1 MKFYVSSRQSNILHF
16 DWLLL
21 FKLCTVS
28 TKKNTEKLSLMTLKS
43 DLKFKEKL
51 LKKFKKKTCSFKHDM
66 RNLVNF
72 HPTTQN
78 FENLILAG
86 FFVQIIK
93 VWDKQI
99 QKSYLSWHWV
109 CKIGWTQMQNLRSK
123 SRNGLLDLMR
133 WI

>member
-1 MKFYVSSRQSNILHF
+1 MKFYVSSRKSNILHF

-21 FKLCTVS
+21 FKLCTVL
-28 TKKNTEKLSLMTLKS
+28 TKKSTEKLSLRTLKS

-51 LKKFKKKTCSFKHDM
+51 TCSFKHDM

-72 HPTTQN
+72 HPTTKN

-93 VWDKQI
+93 V
-99 QKSYLSWHWV
+99 
-109 CKIGWTQMQNLRSK
+109 
-123 SRNGLLDLMR
+123 
-133 WI
+133 